1 MPKVS
6 PCWCFNTTARKF
18 DEYTIMCVSDLAT
31 RVYKKKRE
39 RDSYIYSID
48 PITQNTNGKGG
59 SFRPGLWNVPW
70 KALVHACVYSL
81 TANHYIVSKEPHTL

>member
-31 RVYKKKRE
+31 RVYKKRE
-39 RDSYIYSID
+39 REIRTSTALILL
-48 PITQNTNGKGG
+48 PKTQMGREVVLGLDYGMFRGKPL
-59 SFRPGLWNVPW
+59 SMHVFTR
-70 KALVHACVYSL
+70 
-81 TANHYIVSKEPHTL
+81 